1 MKKIILVL
9 LAVVLASCT
18 FAFNV
23 SADENTD
30 KAEATAIADVA
41 YEIGQLEK
49 FDNFCITSIILV
61 PDETNAMVINGTT
74 VVDGKDVEWTEKYD
88 LTTEQY
94 LALFKVNNSNLVY
107 DAATAQ
113 TLPKSVID
121 IIISAIQPAS
131 LDVELEYNG
140 FGNDG
145 FLRNIKYMGLG
156 MLGIF
161 VVIGLVML
169 ITYVLNTV
177 TGKKKA

>member
-61 PDETNAMVINGTT
+61 TDESNAIVINGTT
-74 VVDGKDVEWTEKYD
+74 VVD
-88 LTTEQY
+88 
-94 LALFKVNNSNLVY
+94 
-107 DAATAQ
+107 
-113 TLPKSVID
+113 
-121 IIISAIQPAS
+121 
-131 LDVELEYNG
+131 
-140 FGNDG
+140 
-145 FLRNIKYMGLG
+145 
-156 MLGIF
+156 
-161 VVIGLVML
+161 
-169 ITYVLNTV
+169 
-177 TGKKKA
+177 

>member
-1 MKKIILVL
+1 MKKFLLALITVILVS
-9 LAVVLASCT
+9 AVFVTGAS
-18 FAFNV
+18 ANE
-23 SADENTD
+23 SNR
-30 KAEATAIADVA
+30 IADVA

-49 FDNFCITSIILV
+49 LDNFCVTSIILV
-61 PDETNAMVINGTT
+61 PDETNGMVINGTT
-74 VVDGKDVEWTEKYD
+74 VVDGKRVEWTEKYD
-88 LTTEQY
+88 LTAEQY
-94 LALFKVNNSNLVY
+94 IALFKVNNSNLVY

-113 TLPKSVID
+113 TLPQSVID
-121 IIISAIQPAS
+121 IIVSAIQPAK

-161 VVIGLVML
+161 VVIGIVML
-169 ITYVLNTV
+169 ITYVLNNA

>member
-1 MKKIILVL
+1 MKKFVLVL
-9 LAVVLASCT
+9 LAVILVSCT
-18 FAFNV
+18 FAMSV
-23 SADENTD
+23 SAESTF
-30 KAEATAIADVA
+30 IADVA

-74 VVDGKDVEWTEKYD
+74 VVDGKDVDWTEKYD

-94 LALFKVNNSNLVY
+94 LALFKVNGSNLVY

-113 TLPKSVID
+113 TLPKSAAD
-121 IIISAIQPAS
+121 IIISAIQPAT

>member
-1 MKKIILVL
+1 MKKFLLALITVILVS
-9 LAVVLASCT
+9 AVFVTGAS
-18 FAFNV
+18 ANE
-23 SADENTD
+23 SNR
-30 KAEATAIADVA
+30 IADVA

-49 FDNFCITSIILV
+49 LDNFCVTSIILV
-61 PDETNAMVINGTT
+61 PDETNGMVINGTT
-74 VVDGKDVEWTEKYD
+74 VVDGKSVEWTEKYD
-88 LTTEQY
+88 LTAEQY
-94 LALFKVNNSNLVY
+94 IALFKVNNSNLVY

-113 TLPKSVID
+113 TLPQSVID
-121 IIISAIQPAS
+121 IIVSAIQPAT

-169 ITYVLNTV
+169 ITYVLNNA

>member
-1 MKKIILVL
+1 MKKFLLALITVILVS
-9 LAVVLASCT
+9 AVFVTGAS
-18 FAFNV
+18 ANE
-23 SADENTD
+23 SNR
-30 KAEATAIADVA
+30 IADVA

-49 FDNFCITSIILV
+49 LDNFCVTSIILV
-61 PDETNAMVINGTT
+61 PDETNGMVINGTT
-74 VVDGKDVEWTEKYD
+74 DADGKSVEWTEKYD
-88 LTTEQY
+88 LTAEQY
-94 LALFKVNNSNLVY
+94 IALFKVNNSNLVY

-113 TLPKSVID
+113 TLPQSVID
-121 IIISAIQPAS
+121 IIVSAIQPAT

-161 VVIGLVML
+161 VVIGIVML
-169 ITYVLNTV
+169 ITYVLNNA

>member
-23 SADENTD
+23 SAENTD

>member
-1 MKKIILVL
+1 MKKFILVL

-74 VVDGKDVEWTEKYD
+74 VVDGKSVEWTEKYD
-88 LTTEQY
+88 LTAEQY
-94 LALFKVNNSNLVY
+94 IALFKVNNSNLVY

-113 TLPKSVID
+113 EIPQSAAD
-121 IIISAIQPAS
+121 IIVSAIQPAT
-131 LDVELEYNG
+131 LNVELEYNG

-161 VVIGLVML
+161 VVIGIVML
-169 ITYVLNTV
+169 ITYVLNNA

>member
-9 LAVVLASCT
+9 LAVILASCT
-18 FAFNV
+18 FAFSV
-23 SADENTD
+23 SAESTN
-30 KAEATAIADVA
+30 IADVA

-61 PDETNAMVINGTT
+61 PDETNGMVINGTT
-74 VVDGKDVEWTEKYD
+74 VVDGKRVEWTEKYD
-88 LTTEQY
+88 LTAEQY
-94 LALFKVNNSNLVY
+94 IALFKVNNSNLVY

-113 TLPKSVID
+113 TLPQSVID
-121 IIISAIQPAS
+121 IIVSAIQPAK

-161 VVIGLVML
+161 VVIGIVML
-169 ITYVLNTV
+169 ITYILNSV

>member
-1 MKKIILVL
+1 MKKFVLVL
-9 LAVVLASCT
+9 LTVILVSCT
-18 FAFNV
+18 LAFNV

-30 KAEATAIADVA
+30 KAEVTAIADVA
-41 YEIGQLEK
+41 YEIGQLEG

-74 VVDGKDVEWTEKYD
+74 VVDGKDVDWTEKYD

-113 TLPKSVID
+113 VIPESAAD
-121 IIISAIQPAS
+121 IIISAIQPAT

-140 FGNDG
+140 FGNEG

>member
-9 LAVVLASCT
+9 LAVILASCT
-18 FAFNV
+18 FAFSV
-23 SADENTD
+23 SAESTN
-30 KAEATAIADVA
+30 IADVA

-61 PDETNAMVINGTT
+61 PDETNAMVINGKT

-113 TLPKSVID
+113 EIPKSVID
-121 IIISAIQPAS
+121 IIVSAIQPAN

-161 VVIGLVML
+161 VVIGIVML
-169 ITYVLNTV
+169 ITYILNSV

>member
-9 LAVVLASCT
+9 LAVILASCT
-18 FAFNV
+18 FAFSV
-23 SADENTD
+23 SAEST
-30 KAEATAIADVA
+30 KISDVA

-61 PDETNAMVINGTT
+61 PDETNAMVINGKT

-113 TLPKSVID
+113 EIPKSASD
-121 IIISAIQPAS
+121 IIISAIQPAT

-140 FGNDG
+140 FGNEG

-161 VVIGLVML
+161 VVIGIVML
-169 ITYVLNTV
+169 ITYILNSV

>member
-9 LAVVLASCT
+9 LAVILASCT
-18 FAFNV
+18 FAFSV
-23 SADENTD
+23 SAESTN
-30 KAEATAIADVA
+30 ISDVA

-61 PDETNAMVINGTT
+61 PDETNAMVINGKT

-113 TLPKSVID
+113 ALPQSVID
-121 IIISAIQPAS
+121 IIVSAIQPAT

-161 VVIGLVML
+161 VVIGIVML
-169 ITYVLNTV
+169 ITYILNSV